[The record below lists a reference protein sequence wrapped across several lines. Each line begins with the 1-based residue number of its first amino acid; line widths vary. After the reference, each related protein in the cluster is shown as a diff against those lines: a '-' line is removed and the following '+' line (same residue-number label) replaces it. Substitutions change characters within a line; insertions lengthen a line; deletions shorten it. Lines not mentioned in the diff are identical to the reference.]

1 MEMQDTNREVIKW
14 KRKCSE
20 LEASQQELKLQ
31 YESMYCVP
39 PITISKCKTFT
50 YNYFVFS
57 TITENEN
64 QIRRRRK
71 AITSST
77 SCQA

>member
-39 PITISKCKTFT
+39 PVTISK
-50 YNYFVFS
+50 S
-57 TITENEN
+57 
-64 QIRRRRK
+64 
-71 AITSST
+71 
-77 SCQA
+77 